1 VPLTSTGDLRLTAS
15 SVSAALMPSA
25 AHGRSAAE
33 VIDAAVQLVR
43 EHYPTL
49 VSVSAVALTPLLLL
63 APFAGVIP
71 RIVMN
76 IASIICAGYAEGCLI
91 FGVAAVYTG
100 EPIPSVGA
108 LLRAGNR
115 VAGRVIRIV
124 VTRSIATG
132 IGLLLLIV
140 PGLFIYA
147 YYLLATPAAAL
158 EDLKMRRALERGEAL
173 ARGEYGRL
181 IKIAVLTGAIY
192 VVLIFGAIFAT
203 ALLSNSEALASLAST
218 VVQILVFPAY
228 VATTVL
234 LYYDIRERRE
244 GLDIELAL
252 GGPAAPATA

>member
-1 VPLTSTGDLRLTAS
+1 MTDN
-15 SVSAALMPSA
+15 SVSATLMPPA

-71 RIVMN
+71 RIMVN

-91 FGVAAVYTG
+91 VGIAAVYTG

-108 LLRAGNR
+108 LLRVGNR
-115 VAGRVIRIV
+115 VAGRVILITWTRAV
-124 VTRSIATG
+124 VTT
-132 IGLLLLIV
+132 IGLIFLIV
-140 PGLFIYA
+140 PGLFFYA
-147 YYLLATPAAAL
+147 YYLLGTPVAVL
-158 EDLKMRRALERGEAL
+158 EDLKARPAIKRGAAL
-173 ARGEYGRL
+173 AKGEYGRL
-181 IKIAVLTGAIY
+181 IKIAILTGLIY
-192 VVLIFGAIFAT
+192 LLLFFGAGVVT
-203 ALLSNSEALASLAST
+203 GLLTQSEAMISLSST
-218 VVQILVFPAY
+218 VIQILVLPAV
-228 VATTVL
+228 VAVTVL

-252 GGPAAPATA
+252 GGSAAPATA